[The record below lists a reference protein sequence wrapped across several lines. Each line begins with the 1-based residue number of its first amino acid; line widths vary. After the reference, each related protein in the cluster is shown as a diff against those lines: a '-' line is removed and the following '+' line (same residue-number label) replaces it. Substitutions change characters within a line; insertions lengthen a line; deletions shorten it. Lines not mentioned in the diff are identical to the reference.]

1 MNAQMRRAA
10 MAASATAMAVL
21 LAACGS
27 AKQSGGSGGGDSASK
42 KAKGDDITVGLLL
55 PENKTARY
63 ESLDRP
69 LITKRISD
77 LTNGKGKV
85 VYENAQQDATTQT
98 QQMQTLITRKVDVI
112 ILDSVDS
119 KSIASSVQKAK
130 DAGIPVV
137 AYDRLAD
144 GPIDAY
150 TSFDNTE
157 VGRVQ
162 ANALVKKLGPK
173 AKSGK
178 IVMVNGSVTDPNAK
192 MFKDG
197 ALPIL
202 QKATTIAKK
211 YDTPDWDPNNANSEM
226 AAAIQAVGK
235 NNIVGVYSANDD
247 MAGAIIQAMK
257 TAGMDPKK
265 IPVTGQ
271 DSTLTGVQRI
281 LAGTQFMSIFKSYP
295 QEASIAGQMA
305 VDLAQGKSVDS
316 VAPDKSNSNTTK
328 NIPTKIVPVVALTKD
343 NIKDT
348 VVKDNYY
355 KLSDICTANYK
366 AACKAAGLM

>member
-1 MNAQMRRAA
+1 MRRAA
-10 MAASATAMAVL
+10 VAASATGMAVL

-27 AKQSGGSGGGDSASK
+27 AKQSSGSDSAPK
-42 KAKGDDITVGLLL
+42 KKSDSDNITVGLLL

-98 QQMQTLITRKVDVI
+98 QQMSTLITRKVDVI
-112 ILDSVDS
+112 ILDAVDS
-119 KSIASSVQKAK
+119 KSIAASVQKAK

-162 ANALVKKLGPK
+162 ANALVKQLGSK
-173 AKSGK
+173 AKAGS
-178 IVMVNGSVTDPNAK
+178 IVMMNGAITDPNAAL
-192 MFKDG
+192 FKAG

-202 QKATTIAKK
+202 QKATTIGKK
-211 YDTPDWDPNNANSEM
+211 YDTQDWDPNNANANM
-226 AAAIQAVGK
+226 AAAIQALGAK
-235 NNIVGVYSANDD
+235 KIVGVYSANDD

-257 TAGMDPKK
+257 QASIDPKK
-265 IPVTGQ
+265 VPVTGQ

-281 LAGTQFMSIFKSYP
+281 LDGTQFMSIYKSYP
-295 QEASIAGQMA
+295 EEASVAGQMA
-305 VDLAQGKSVDS
+305 VALAQGKSVDTI
-316 VAPDKSNSNTTK
+316 AADKSDSNTNK
-328 NIPTKIVPVVALTKD
+328 GIPTKIIPVVSLTKS

-348 VVKDNYY
+348 VLKDNIY
-355 KLSDICTANYK
+355 KLSDICTPTYL
-366 AACKAAGLM
+366 AACKADGLE

>member
-1 MNAQMRRAA
+1 MRRAA

-27 AKQSGGSGGGDSASK
+27 AKQSSGSGDDSK
-42 KAKGDDITVGLLL
+42 KKSNSDDITVGLLL

-69 LITKRISD
+69 LITKEISS

-98 QQMQTLITRKVDVI
+98 QQMSTLITRKVDVI

-119 KSIASSVQKAK
+119 KSIAASVQKAK
-130 DAGIPVV
+130 GAGIPVV

-162 ANALVKKLGPK
+162 ANALVKQLGSK

-178 IVMVNGSVTDPNAK
+178 IVMMNGAITDPNAAQ
-192 MFKDG
+192 FKAG

-202 QKATTIAKK
+202 QKSTNIGKK
-211 YDTPDWDPNNANSEM
+211 YDTQDWDPTNANANM
-226 AAAIQAVGK
+226 AAAIQALGK
-235 NNIVGVYSANDD
+235 SNIVGAYSANDD
-247 MAGAIIQAMK
+247 MAGAMIQAMNQ
-257 TAGMDPKK
+257 AGIDPKQV
-265 IPVTGQ
+265 PVTGQ
-271 DSTLTGVQRI
+271 DATLAGVQRI
-281 LAGTQFMSIFKSYP
+281 LTGTQFMSVYKSYP
-295 QEASIAGQMA
+295 QEASIAGQLA
-305 VDLAQGKSVDS
+305 VALAQGKSVDS
-316 VAPDKSNSNTTK
+316 IAPDKSNSDTTK
-328 NIPTKIVPVVALTKD
+328 GVPTKIVPVVSLTKS

-348 VVKDNYY
+348 VLKDKIY
-355 KLSDICTANYK
+355 KLSDICTAK
-366 AACKAAGLM
+366 FASACKADGLE

>member
-1 MNAQMRRAA
+1 MRRAA

-27 AKQSGGSGGGDSASK
+27 AKQSGGSGGDSAGK

-112 ILDSVDS
+112 ILDAVDS
-119 KSIASSVQKAK
+119 KSIASSVTKAK

-173 AKSGK
+173 AKAGD

-202 QKATTIAKK
+202 KKSTTIGKT
-211 YDTPDWDPNNANSEM
+211 YDTQDWDPVNANSEM
-226 AAAIQAVGK
+226 AAAIQALGK
-235 NNIVGVYSANDD
+235 DKIVGVYSANDD
-247 MAGAIIQAMK
+247 MAGAIIEAMK
-257 TAGMDPKK
+257 KAGMDPKK

-316 VAPDKSNSNTTK
+316 VAPDKSDSNTTK

-343 NIKDT
+343 NVKST
-348 VVKDNYY
+348 VVKNNYY

>member
-1 MNAQMRRAA
+1 MRRAA

-27 AKQSGGSGGGDSASK
+27 AKQSGGSGGDSGK
-42 KAKGDDITVGLLL
+42 KKSSSDAITVGLLL

-63 ESLDRP
+63 EALDRP
-69 LITKRISD
+69 LITKRIAD
-77 LTNGKGKV
+77 LTDGKGKV

-98 QQMQTLITRKVDVI
+98 QQMSTLITRKVDVI

-144 GPIDAY
+144 GPVDAY

-162 ANALVKKLGPK
+162 ANALVKQLGSK

-178 IVMVNGSVTDPNAK
+178 IVMMNGAITDPNAK
-192 MFKDG
+192 LFKNG

-202 QKATTIAKK
+202 QKATSIGKQ
-211 YDTPDWDPNNANSEM
+211 YDTQDWDPNNANANM
-226 AAAIQAVGK
+226 AAAIQALGK

-257 TAGMDPKK
+257 SAGIDPEKV
-265 IPVTGQ
+265 PVTGQ

-281 LAGTQFMSIFKSYP
+281 LAGTQFMSVYKSYP
-295 QEASIAGQMA
+295 QEAAIAGQLA
-305 VDLAQGKSVDS
+305 VALAQGKSVDS
-316 VAPDKSNSNTTK
+316 IAPDSSNSDTTK
-328 NIPTKIVPVVALTKD
+328 NVPTKIVPVVALTKS

-348 VVKDNYY
+348 VLKDKIY
-355 KLSDICTANYK
+355 KLSDICTPTYA
-366 AACKAAGLM
+366 AACKANGLQ

>member
-1 MNAQMRRAA
+1 MRRAA
-10 MAASATAMAVL
+10 MAGSATAMAVL

-27 AKQSGGSGGGDSASK
+27 AKQSGGSSDNDSK
-42 KAKGDDITVGLLL
+42 KKSDSDNITVGLLL

-69 LITKRISD
+69 LITQRISD

-98 QQMQTLITRKVDVI
+98 QQMSTLITRKVDVI
-112 ILDSVDS
+112 ILDAVDS

-144 GPIDAY
+144 GPIGAY

-162 ANALVKKLGPK
+162 ANALVQKLGSK
-173 AKSGK
+173 AKGGK
-178 IVMVNGSVTDPNAK
+178 IVMMNGAITDPNAK
-192 MFKDG
+192 QFKDG
-197 ALPIL
+197 AMPIL
-202 QKATTIAKK
+202 KKATTIAKQ
-211 YDTPDWDPNNANSEM
+211 YDTQDWDPNNANSNM
-226 AAAIQAVGK
+226 AAAIQAVGAK
-235 NNIVGVYSANDD
+235 NIVGVYSANDD
-247 MAGAIIQAMK
+247 MGGAIIQAMK
-257 TAGMDPKK
+257 SAGMDPKA

-271 DSTLTGVQRI
+271 DATLAGVKRI
-281 LAGTQFMSIFKSYP
+281 LDGTQFMSVYKSVP
-295 QEASIAGQMA
+295 QEASIAGQLA
-305 VDLAQGKSVDS
+305 VALAQGKSVDS
-316 VAPDKSNSNTTK
+316 IASDKSNSNTAK
-328 NIPTKIVPVVALTKD
+328 DIPTKIVPVVSLTKS

-348 VVKDNYY
+348 VLKDKIY
-355 KLSDICTANYK
+355 KLSDICTTAN
-366 AACKAAGLM
+366 AAECKAAGLE